1 MSEQDEQSS
10 DKPVDPTPAEG
21 SEGEQP
27 SDGDAHLQP
36 ESPAPAGQPAQAV
49 SEDEPSL
56 LQDFEDEEPLT
67 LIDDHE
73 EIVSEGGKPVKRKGI
88 YLLPNLLTTGAMF
101 AGFYAVIAG
110 MAHDFGQ
117 ACVAIVVA
125 MFLDGLDGRVA
136 RLTNTQSAFGAEY
149 DSLSDMLAFGVAPA
163 LICFSWALSELGKL
177 GWTAAF
183 VYVACAA
190 LRLARFNV
198 QLGTTDKRFFVG
210 LASPAAAGVV
220 VFMVWTLHE
229 YDIEVDTVVPIIAA
243 LVTFLAGILMVLN
256 VHYYSFKDLDF
267 RHRVPFVVI
276 LVVVLAL
283 VIVSWHPPTVLFSMA
298 VIYAL
303 SGPVMAVYLR
313 RRKRRAQRKQVS
325 PGL

>member
-1 MSEQDEQSS
+1 MIEQDGLNPEEIGDGTQSS
-10 DKPVDPTPAEG
+10 PHQALVDEA
-21 SEGEQP
+21 
-27 SDGDAHLQP
+27 
-36 ESPAPAGQPAQAV
+36 
-49 SEDEPSL
+49 
-56 LQDFEDEEPLT
+56 LT

-73 EIVSEGGKPVKRKGI
+73 EEVSEGGRSVRRRGI

-101 AGFYAVIAG
+101 AGFFAVIAG
-110 MAHDFGQ
+110 MGQDFSS

-163 LICFSWALSELGKL
+163 LICFSWALSQLGKL

-198 QLGTTDKRFFVG
+198 QIGSTDKRFFIG
-210 LASPAAAGVV
+210 LASPSAAGLV
-220 VFMVWTLHE
+220 VFMVWTFHE
-229 YDIEVDTVVPIIAA
+229 FEVEVSSLVAILAAFMTV
-243 LVTFLAGILMVLN
+243 LAGILMVLN
-256 VHYYSFKDLDF
+256 IRYYSFKDLDF

-276 LVVVLAL
+276 LAVVLVL
-283 VIVSWHPPTVLFSMA
+283 VIVSWDPPTVLFTIA
-298 VIYAL
+298 VMYAA
-303 SGPVMAVYLR
+303 SGPVMAVYFR
-313 RRKRRAQRKQVS
+313 RRKRAIEQSRSDGSAV
-325 PGL
+325 

>member
-1 MSEQDEQSS
+1 MAEQENRENADRVPGEASLGQAL
-10 DKPVDPTPAEG
+10 VD
-21 SEGEQP
+21 
-27 SDGDAHLQP
+27 DA
-36 ESPAPAGQPAQAV
+36 
-49 SEDEPSL
+49 
-56 LQDFEDEEPLT
+56 LT

-73 EIVSEGGKPVKRKGI
+73 ELVSEGGRDVRRRGI

-110 MAHDFGQ
+110 MNSDFSS

-125 MFLDGLDGRVA
+125 MLLDGLDGRVA

-183 VYVACAA
+183 IYVACAA

-198 QLGTTDKRFFVG
+198 QQGSTDKRFFVG
-210 LASPAAAGVV
+210 LASPSAAGLV
-220 VFMVWTLHE
+220 VFMVWSFHE
-229 YDIEVDTVVPIIAA
+229 YQIEVTSFVAVLAA
-243 LVTFLAGILMVLN
+243 LVTVLAGILMVLN
-256 VHYYSFKDLDF
+256 VPYYSFKDLDF

-276 LVVVLAL
+276 LAVVLVL
-283 VIVSWHPPTVLFSMA
+283 VIVSWDPPTVLFSIA
-298 VIYAL
+298 IVYAA
-303 SGPVMAVYLR
+303 SGPVMAIYS
-313 RRKRRAQRKQVS
+313 RRKQKSAAKIVIAASMATDSQS
-325 PGL
+325 DE

>member
-1 MSEQDEQSS
+1 MTVQQEN
-10 DKPVDPTPAEG
+10 
-21 SEGEQP
+21 
-27 SDGDAHLQP
+27 
-36 ESPAPAGQPAQAV
+36 ESPGNSTADASIGQALVDDA
-49 SEDEPSL
+49 
-56 LQDFEDEEPLT
+56 LT

-73 EIVSEGGKPVKRKGI
+73 EVVSEGGRSVRRRGI

-110 MAHDFGQ
+110 MSSDFRS

-163 LICFSWALSELGKL
+163 LICFSWSLSQLGKL

-198 QLGTTDKRFFVG
+198 QQGSTDKRFFVG
-210 LASPAAAGVV
+210 LASPSAAGLV
-220 VFMVWTLHE
+220 VFMVWSFHE
-229 YDIEVDTVVPIIAA
+229 YQIEVTVLVAILAA
-243 LVTFLAGILMVLN
+243 IVTVLAGVLMVLN
-256 VHYYSFKDLDF
+256 VPYYSFKDLDF

-276 LVVVLAL
+276 LAMVLVL
-283 VIVSWHPPTVLFSMA
+283 VIVSWDPPTVLFSMA
-298 VIYAL
+298 TIYAA
-303 SGPVMAVYLR
+303 SGPVMAVYN
-313 RRKRRAQRKQVS
+313 RRKLKQTGSALAATEPELPVDE
-325 PGL
+325 